1 MAYIFAQ
8 TCCSYPTDGF
18 VLIFVISLYL
28 SLLIEARE
36 TEARVMLTFMALD
49 NSEKQKDGT
58 GNELKKTY
66 FNLVKA
72 KFIVCV
78 AVLFMHCIGT
88 VPIFIPSIRDM
99 TTTKQRPNCS

>member
-1 MAYIFAQ
+1 MAYIFVQ

-49 NSEKQKDGT
+49 NSEKQKDG
-58 GNELKKTY
+58 NELKKHILIELKP
-66 FNLVKA
+66 NLLYVLRYCLC
-72 KFIVCV
+72 IVLG
-78 AVLFMHCIGT
+78 LFPFLSQVSVT
-88 VPIFIPSIRDM
+88 
-99 TTTKQRPNCS
+99 

>member
-1 MAYIFAQ
+1 MAYIFVQ

-58 GNELKKTY
+58 GNELKKHILIELKP
-66 FNLVKA
+66 NLLYVLRYCLC
-72 KFIVCV
+72 IVLG
-78 AVLFMHCIGT
+78 LFPFLSQVSVT
-88 VPIFIPSIRDM
+88 
-99 TTTKQRPNCS
+99 

>member
-1 MAYIFAQ
+1 M
-8 TCCSYPTDGF
+8 DGF

-58 GNELKKTY
+58 GNEL
-66 FNLVKA
+66 NL
-72 KFIVCV
+72 I
-78 AVLFMHCIGT
+78 
-88 VPIFIPSIRDM
+88 
-99 TTTKQRPNCS
+99 